1 MTKRAA
7 LMQHVGADRR
17 LALPFAGSQGQRRH
31 GGGKFWHMAEKP
43 TQQRQGDDHSSPVEP
58 DAVQRAFPNQANEGK
73 PTQAATVAAAVAA
86 GSFGRDIAP
95 VLALV
100 HPDDRNVVT
109 GALHKAL
116 ADAVPA
122 EMRCRAVPQP
132 GGERWLE
139 IIGFVAPAAGAAE
152 AIGFYRDVTEQ
163 RNAEL
168 HLQYRASQQATLA
181 QLGERALVEPDLERL
196 LNDAVTTVAVTL
208 SVDFVQILELLP
220 GDAELML
227 RAGFGWKADLVGKVI
242 ATTESRSF
250 ARFVFDST
258 VPLEVSDYDVEARFL
273 VPDYMKTH
281 QCRSGVTLTISN
293 RDARPFGLLG
303 VCTAKSRRFTAEE
316 TAFLVAVCNLISG
329 ALQRRQLELRH
340 ELMIRDM
347 RHRAGNLY
355 SQILALFAQTART
368 SKSIADLSTK
378 YQARLLAMANAD
390 RLITEGGW
398 KSIPIRDLF
407 NVVLGPY
414 YERASFEGPNID
426 LEPDPVFNLSAALH
440 ELTGNA
446 AKYGSLSRPE
456 GQIEIRWNLGRSDRG
471 VTLDLDWIERHG
483 PPTRHP
489 RRSGFGTRLV
499 DLVIRRQLNGEI
511 TRTYARD
518 GLRVKLVVPLSHER
532 WPPAPEEA
540 AAASNSV
547 PREA

>member
-1 MTKRAA
+1 
-7 LMQHVGADRR
+7 
-17 LALPFAGSQGQRRH
+17 
-31 GGGKFWHMAEKP
+31 MAEKT
-43 TQQRQGDDHSSPVEP
+43 TQQPPGNKVTAAVGSGALLKASPNH
-58 DAVQRAFPNQANEGK
+58 ATAGSANHTGS
-73 PTQAATVAAAVAA
+73 AAAAIA
-86 GSFGRDIAP
+86 PGSFGPDISS

-100 HPDDRNVVT
+100 HPDDRNSVT
-109 GALHKAL
+109 ASLQKAL
-116 ADAVPA
+116 DTSVPVEA
-122 EMRCRAVPQP
+122 RCRAMPQP

-139 IIGFVAPAAGAAE
+139 ISGFVKAAHTGLE
-152 AIGFYRDVTEQ
+152 PVGFYRDVTEQ

-168 HLQYRASQQATLA
+168 QLQYRASQQATLA

-196 LNDAVTTVAVTL
+196 LNDAATTVAVTL

-242 ATTESRSF
+242 ATMESNSF
-250 ARFVFDST
+250 ARYVFDST
-258 VPLEVSDYDVEARFL
+258 APLEVSDFASETRFL
-273 VPDYMKTH
+273 VPDHMKTH
-281 QCRSGVTLTISN
+281 LCKSGVSLAIN
-293 RDARPFGLLG
+293 KRDAGPFGLLG

-340 ELMIRDM
+340 EMMIRDM

-355 SQILALFAQTART
+355 SQILALFSQTART

-407 NVVLGPY
+407 NIVLGPY
-414 YERASFEGPNID
+414 YERATFQGPNID

-456 GQIEIRWNLGRSDRG
+456 GRIEIRWSLGRTDRG
-471 VTLDLDWIERHG
+471 VTLDLDWIEQHG

-499 DLVIRRQLNGEI
+499 DLVIRRQLNGDI
-511 TRTYARD
+511 RRTYARD
-518 GLRVKLVVPLSHER
+518 GLRVNLVVPLSHER
-532 WPPAPEEA
+532 WPPTPDEA
-540 AAASNSV
+540 AAAEGDL
-547 PREA
+547 PRGA